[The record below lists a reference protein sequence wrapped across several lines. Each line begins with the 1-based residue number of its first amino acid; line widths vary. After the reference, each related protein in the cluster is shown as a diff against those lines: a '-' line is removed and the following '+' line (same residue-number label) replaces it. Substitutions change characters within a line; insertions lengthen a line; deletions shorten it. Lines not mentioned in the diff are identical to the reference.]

1 MAEGTMRKK
10 RGSFFILILFM
21 LPAMVMT
28 AGDGDTENISIDI
41 SGDNVQVTG
50 MGGTSNVNVVS
61 GCEDG
66 SGISRSEKR
75 SVPSFRSVSLDGAFD
90 VKIELQKTRGVE
102 VSGDDNIISHIV
114 TEVKDGTL
122 HVTTDKSICS
132 KTGLRIHITN
142 DDVGKITAEGSSD
155 ISVSDVKNGELAV
168 SINGAGDF
176 SASGTT
182 GTLVAGISGSGS
194 MNARKLHAD
203 EVRVSIQGAGDAVV
217 YATKKLRA
225 SIEGA
230 GDISY
235 YGNPKEVEKNITGA
249 GDIQKGD

>member
-1 MAEGTMRKK
+1 MIKK
-10 RGSFFILILFM
+10 RRFFFIVIMFM
-21 LPAMVMT
+21 LPVMVMT

-66 SGISRSEKR
+66 SGISKSEKR

-90 VKIELQKTRGVE
+90 VKIDLQKTRGVE
-102 VSGDDNIISHIV
+102 ISADDNIISHIV

-132 KTGLRIHITN
+132 KTGLRVHITN
-142 DDVGKITAEGSSD
+142 DDVGKITADGSSD
-155 ISVSDVKNGELAV
+155 ISVSDVKNDELAV

-176 SASGTT
+176 SASGRT
-182 GTLVAGISGSGS
+182 GKLIAGISGSGT
-194 MNARKLHAD
+194 MNAQKLHAD
-203 EVRVSIQGAGDAVV
+203 EVHVSIEGAGDAAV
-217 YATKKLRA
+217 YAAEKLRA

-230 GDISY
+230 GDITY
-235 YGNPKEVEKNITGA
+235 YGNPKEVVKNVTGA
-249 GDIQKGD
+249 GDIEKGDE